1 MNQIKSADRKVVTH
15 LSTYGLALFLFL
27 TPFEYPLAD
36 LMAISPLRII
46 GLFAMGLA
54 IIDILMQ
61 RKLKIDYRIIYVGF
75 WLLYGL
81 ITYLWA
87 IDETRWQSYYSIYL
101 NNALMFLLFS
111 MISFTKHEAKVL
123 KKSMIFGVGALL
135 LYMTFIPDAV
145 VYSAYQNRL
154 TLNAGADGLD
164 QNYLAALMLISF
176 GIVFYNLCN
185 VKQKKFHKILSI
197 IFCVTVAYY
206 ILLTGSRSGLI
217 AVLLI
222 ALLSIN
228 TSWKTRLSIGI
239 PVTILILVVLPLV
252 ARYIPEELMERFSLK
267 ALTGHEAESGTRL
280 LIWKKALTSIKDLKW
295 ICGHGVGASQT
306 VIGNILG
313 LGKDMG
319 IHNHYIAML
328 VEVGISGFLLINIP
342 IFKMIKDM
350 LKKDKSIA
358 IAFFGILLM
367 AFFLDVL
374 TTKFFWSAM
383 ILLSVCCSTHV
394 ENPIKEGMIK

>member
-1 MNQIKSADRKVVTH
+1 MNQIKSADRKVVMH

-54 IIDILMQ
+54 VIDILMQ

-81 ITYLWA
+81 ITYLWT

-123 KKSMIFGVGALL
+123 KKSMVFGVGALL

-145 VYSAYQNRL
+145 VYSDYQNRL
-154 TLNAGADGLD
+154 TLNAGTDGLD

-185 VKQKKFHKILSI
+185 VKQNKFHKILSI

-222 ALLSIN
+222 ALLSVN

-252 ARYIPEELMERFSLK
+252 AQYIPEELMERFSLK
-267 ALTGHEAESGTRL
+267 ALTGHEAESATRL
-280 LIWKKALTSIKDLKW
+280 LIWGRAISSLDGIKSIF
-295 ICGHGVGASQT
+295 GYGAGASQT
-306 VIGNILG
+306 VIGNVLG
-313 LGKDMG
+313 TGKDMG

-328 VEVGISGFLLINIP
+328 VEVGFFGFFLINIP

-350 LKKDKSIA
+350 FKKDKSIV
-358 IAFFGILLM
+358 IAFLGILLV
-367 AFFLDVL
+367 AFFIDVV

-383 ILLSVCCSTHV
+383 ILLSICFSAYKNTGRECG
-394 ENPIKEGMIK
+394 E